1 MKIEINL
8 KQKYNVNQ
16 HFPEAIPTLDP
27 WSPLRIN
34 VAWFLH
40 CNRKGL
46 TIVSDY
52 HKLQEEILKLISVLK
67 QNGYAKWF
75 FFTKY
80 RPSLPLILK
89 IH

>member
-1 MKIEINL
+1 MRIEINL

-27 WSPLRIN
+27 WMPLSIN

-52 HKLQEEILKLISVLK
+52 HKLQEEIVKLISVLK
-67 QNGYAKWF
+67 QNGYAKRF
-75 FFTKY
+75 LFTKY
-80 RPSLPLILK
+80 RSSLPQFLK